1 MESLIITDEK
11 PISDEDLDE
20 TSIQSRIQEL
30 EELMHS
36 LSSKLYEAASA
47 EVSDEGSESDEEG
60 DVVEADFEVL
70 DSDDDDTDE

>member
-1 MESLIITDEK
+1 
-11 PISDEDLDE
+11 
-20 TSIQSRIQEL
+20 
-30 EELMHS
+30 MHR

-47 EVSDEGSESDEEG
+47 EVSDEDNESEEG